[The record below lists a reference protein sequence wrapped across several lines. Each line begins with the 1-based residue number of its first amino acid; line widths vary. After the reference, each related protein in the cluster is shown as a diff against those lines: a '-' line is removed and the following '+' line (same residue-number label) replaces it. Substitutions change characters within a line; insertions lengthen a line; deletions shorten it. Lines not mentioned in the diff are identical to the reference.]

1 MDPFKFPLSTALCG
15 NAVFTSAPDVVDELQ
30 LIVSQMI
37 VFQKLLEGTPGQRG
51 DLLHWER
58 ELYLWRAEFISQMRF
73 SRY

>member
-1 MDPFKFPLSTALCG
+1 MDPFEFPLATALCG
-15 NAVFTSAPDVVDELQ
+15 DAVFTSATDVVDKLQ

-58 ELYLWRAEFISQMRF
+58 ELYLWRAEFFSQIRF
-73 SRY
+73 SRH